1 MMHELA
7 LLKTMMD
14 KDIYDQHKGIRF
26 PDTLFTKD
34 LRKIKQTLEYAME
47 KYEKSLTT
55 STLEAL
61 FYATNGTMT
70 TANKE
75 VFRDLFRKIE
85 REKPLSKDIATDV
98 LSKLFQRVVG
108 EKIANIGLDYVNGKL
123 HSLEPIR
130 NVITDYQD
138 DFMPNL
144 KVEWDDISMDTLLKM
159 NQQQAQWKFNI
170 PSLARRIEGVS
181 GGHLIMVGA
190 RPNTGKTS
198 FHASLIASEGGFA
211 SQGAKCMVLV
221 NEESYDRVGERY
233 MNAATGMTSKQIV
246 ANPLK
251 AAQKYNPIL
260 DQLVLKDTTGKTM
273 EWVEAVIKGYK
284 PDIVVLDMGDKFAS
298 RTSDKSDVYLKDAA
312 IHARNIAKQ
321 YDCAIF
327 YMSQLSASAQNVVN
341 VDQSMLEGSKTGK
354 AAETDLMILISMN
367 RVDYDSGE
375 KDPERHLIISK
386 NKLQGGWHGRITVE
400 LDGETARYSA

>member
-55 STLEAL
+55 ATLEAL
-61 FYATNGTMT
+61 FYANNGTMT

-75 VFRDLFRKIE
+75 VFRDLFRKID
-85 REKPLSKDIATDV
+85 RETPLNNDIATDV

-108 EKIANIGLDYVNGKL
+108 EKIANIGLDYVNGKS
-123 HSLEPIR
+123 HSLEAIR

-170 PSLARRIEGVS
+170 PSLGRRIEGVS

-221 NEESYDRVGERY
+221 NEESYDRVGERF

-251 AAQKYNPIL
+251 AAQKYNPVL

-367 RVDYDSGE
+367 RVDYDSGD

-400 LDGETARYSA
+400 LDGDTARYSA

>member
-26 PDTLFTKD
+26 PDSLFTKD

-61 FYATNGTMT
+61 FYANNGTMT

-75 VFRDLFRKIE
+75 VFRDLFRKID
-85 REKPLSKDIATDV
+85 RETPLSNDIATDV

-108 EKIANIGLDYVNGKL
+108 EKIANIGLDYVNGKS
-123 HSLEPIR
+123 HSLEAIR

-170 PSLARRIEGVS
+170 PSLGRRIEGVS

-251 AAQKYNPIL
+251 AAQKYNPVL
-260 DQLVLKDTTGKTM
+260 QQLVLKDTTGKTM

-367 RVDYDSGE
+367 RVDYDSGD

-400 LDGETARYSA
+400 LDGDTARYSA

>member
-55 STLEAL
+55 ATLEAL
-61 FYATNGTMT
+61 FYANNGTMT

-75 VFRDLFRKIE
+75 VFRDLFRKID
-85 REKPLSKDIATDV
+85 RETPLNNDIATDV

-108 EKIANIGLDYVNGKL
+108 EKIANIGLDYVNGKS
-123 HSLEPIR
+123 HSLEAIR

-170 PSLARRIEGVS
+170 PSLGRRIEGVS

-190 RPNTGKTS
+190 RPNTGKTR

-251 AAQKYNPIL
+251 AAQKYNPVL

-400 LDGETARYSA
+400 LDGDTARYSA

>member
-55 STLEAL
+55 ATLEAL
-61 FYATNGTMT
+61 FYANNGTMT

-75 VFRDLFRKIE
+75 VFRDLFRKID
-85 REKPLSKDIATDV
+85 RETPLNNDIATDV

-108 EKIANIGLDYVNGKL
+108 EKIANIGLDYVNGKS
-123 HSLEPIR
+123 HSLEAIR

-170 PSLARRIEGVS
+170 PSLGRRIEGVS

-251 AAQKYNPIL
+251 AAQKYNPVL

-321 YDCAIF
+321 YGCAIF

-367 RVDYDSGE
+367 RVDYDSGD

-400 LDGETARYSA
+400 LDGDTARYSA

>member
-221 NEESYDRVGERY
+221 NEESYDRVG
-233 MNAATGMTSKQIV
+233 
-246 ANPLK
+246 
-251 AAQKYNPIL
+251 
-260 DQLVLKDTTGKTM
+260 
-273 EWVEAVIKGYK
+273 
-284 PDIVVLDMGDKFAS
+284 
-298 RTSDKSDVYLKDAA
+298 
-312 IHARNIAKQ
+312 
-321 YDCAIF
+321 
-327 YMSQLSASAQNVVN
+327 
-341 VDQSMLEGSKTGK
+341 
-354 AAETDLMILISMN
+354 
-367 RVDYDSGE
+367 
-375 KDPERHLIISK
+375 
-386 NKLQGGWHGRITVE
+386 
-400 LDGETARYSA
+400 

>member
-26 PDTLFTKD
+26 PDSLFTKD

-55 STLEAL
+55 ATLEAL
-61 FYATNGTMT
+61 FYANNGTMT

-75 VFRDLFRKIE
+75 VFRDLFRKID
-85 REKPLSKDIATDV
+85 RETPLSNDIATDV

-108 EKIANIGLDYVNGKL
+108 EKIANIGLDYVNGKS
-123 HSLEPIR
+123 HSLEAIR

-170 PSLARRIEGVS
+170 PSLGRRIEGVS

-251 AAQKYNPIL
+251 AAQKYNPVL

-321 YDCAIF
+321 YGCAIF

-400 LDGETARYSA
+400 LDGDTARYSA

>member
-26 PDTLFTKD
+26 PDSLFTKD

-55 STLEAL
+55 ATLEAL
-61 FYATNGTMT
+61 FYANNGTMT

-75 VFRDLFRKIE
+75 VFRDLFRKID
-85 REKPLSKDIATDV
+85 RETPLNNDIATDV

-108 EKIANIGLDYVNGKL
+108 EKIANIGLDYVNGKS
-123 HSLEPIR
+123 HSLEAIR

-170 PSLARRIEGVS
+170 PSLGRRIEGVS

-251 AAQKYNPIL
+251 AAQKYNPVL

-400 LDGETARYSA
+400 LDGDTARYSA

>member
-1 MMHELA
+1 
-7 LLKTMMD
+7 MD

-55 STLEAL
+55 ATLEAL
-61 FYATNGTMT
+61 FYANNGTMT

-75 VFRDLFRKIE
+75 VFRDLFRKID
-85 REKPLSKDIATDV
+85 RETPLNNDIATDV

-108 EKIANIGLDYVNGKL
+108 EKIANIGLDYVNGKS
-123 HSLEPIR
+123 HSLEAIR

-170 PSLARRIEGVS
+170 PSLGRRIEGVS

-251 AAQKYNPIL
+251 AAQKYNPVL

-400 LDGETARYSA
+400 LDGDTARYSA

>member
-7 LLKTMMD
+7 LLRTMMD
-14 KDIYDQHKGIRF
+14 KDFYDDHKGIRF
-26 PDTLFTKD
+26 PDKLFTKD

-47 KYEKSLTT
+47 KYEQSVTPA
-55 STLEAL
+55 TLEAL
-61 FYATNGTMT
+61 FFANNGTLT

-75 VFRDLFRKIE
+75 VFRDLFKKID
-85 REKPLSKDIATDV
+85 RETALSKDVASDV

-108 EKIANIGLDYVNGKL
+108 EEVANIGIDYVNGKL
-123 HSLEPIR
+123 HSMEALR
-130 NVITDYQD
+130 NIISSYQD

-144 KVEWDDISMDTLLKM
+144 KVEWDDISMDTLLKLSKT
-159 NQQQAQWKFNI
+159 QAQWKFNI

-198 FHASLIASEGGFA
+198 FHASLIASENGFA
-211 SQGAKCMVLV
+211 NQGAKCMVLV

-246 ANPLK
+246 ANPLE
-251 AAQKYNPIL
+251 AAQKYNPVL
-260 DQLVLKDTTGKTM
+260 QQLVLKDTTGKTM

-284 PDIVVLDMGDKFAS
+284 PDIVVLDMGDKFAQ

-312 IHARNIAKQ
+312 IYARNIAKQ
-321 YDCAIF
+321 YGCAIF

-354 AAETDLMILISMN
+354 AAETDLMILISKN
-367 RVDYDSGE
+367 RDDFDSGE
-375 KDPERHLIISK
+375 KDPERHLIVSK
-386 NKLQGGWHGRITVE
+386 NKLQGGWHGRVTVE

>member
-1 MMHELA
+1 
-7 LLKTMMD
+7 
-14 KDIYDQHKGIRF
+14 
-26 PDTLFTKD
+26 
-34 LRKIKQTLEYAME
+34 
-47 KYEKSLTT
+47 
-55 STLEAL
+55 
-61 FYATNGTMT
+61 
-70 TANKE
+70 
-75 VFRDLFRKIE
+75 
-85 REKPLSKDIATDV
+85 
-98 LSKLFQRVVG
+98 
-108 EKIANIGLDYVNGKL
+108 
-123 HSLEPIR
+123 
-130 NVITDYQD
+130 
-138 DFMPNL
+138 
-144 KVEWDDISMDTLLKM
+144 
-159 NQQQAQWKFNI
+159 
-170 PSLARRIEGVS
+170 
-181 GGHLIMVGA
+181 
-190 RPNTGKTS
+190 
-198 FHASLIASEGGFA
+198 
-211 SQGAKCMVLV
+211 
-221 NEESYDRVGERY
+221 
-233 MNAATGMTSKQIV
+233 MTSKQIV

-251 AAQKYNPIL
+251 AAQKYNPVL

-400 LDGETARYSA
+400 LDGDTARYSA

>member
-55 STLEAL
+55 ATLEAL
-61 FYATNGTMT
+61 FYANNGTMT

-75 VFRDLFRKIE
+75 VFRDLFRKID
-85 REKPLSKDIATDV
+85 RETPLNNDIATDV

-108 EKIANIGLDYVNGKL
+108 EKIANIGLDYVNGRAS
-123 HSLEPIR
+123 SLEPLR
-130 NVITDYQD
+130 NIISNYQD

-144 KVEWDDISMDTLLKM
+144 KVEWADMSMETLLKADAT
-159 NQQQAQWKFNI
+159 QAQWKFNI
-170 PSLARRIEGVS
+170 NSLARRIEGVS

-251 AAQKYNPIL
+251 AAQKYNPVL

-400 LDGETARYSA
+400 LDGDTARYSA

>member
-55 STLEAL
+55 ATLEAL
-61 FYATNGTMT
+61 FYANNGTMT

-75 VFRDLFRKIE
+75 VFRDLFRKID
-85 REKPLSKDIATDV
+85 RETPLNNDIATDV

-108 EKIANIGLDYVNGKL
+108 EKIANIGLDYVNGKS
-123 HSLEPIR
+123 HSLEAIR

-170 PSLARRIEGVS
+170 PSLGRRIEGVS

-251 AAQKYNPIL
+251 AAQKYNPVL

-321 YDCAIF
+321 YGCAIF

-400 LDGETARYSA
+400 LDGDTARYSA

>member
-26 PDTLFTKD
+26 PDSLFTKD
-34 LRKIKQTLEYAME
+34 LRKIKQTLEYGME

-55 STLEAL
+55 ATLEAL
-61 FYATNGTMT
+61 FYANNGTMT

-75 VFRDLFRKIE
+75 VFRDLFRKID
-85 REKPLSKDIATDV
+85 RETPLSNDIATDV

-108 EKIANIGLDYVNGKL
+108 EKIANIGLDYVNGKS
-123 HSLEPIR
+123 HSLEAIR

-170 PSLARRIEGVS
+170 PSLGRRIEGVS

-251 AAQKYNPIL
+251 AAQKYNPVL

-400 LDGETARYSA
+400 LDGDTARYSA

>member
-1 MMHELA
+1 
-7 LLKTMMD
+7 
-14 KDIYDQHKGIRF
+14 
-26 PDTLFTKD
+26 
-34 LRKIKQTLEYAME
+34 ME
-47 KYEKSLTT
+47 KYEQSVTPA
-55 STLEAL
+55 TLEAL
-61 FYATNGTMT
+61 FFANNGTLT

-75 VFRDLFRKIE
+75 VFRDLFKKID
-85 REKPLSKDIATDV
+85 RETALSKDVASDV

-108 EKIANIGLDYVNGKL
+108 EEVANIGIDYVNGKL
-123 HSLEPIR
+123 HSMEALR
-130 NVITDYQD
+130 NIISSYQD

-144 KVEWDDISMDTLLKM
+144 KVEWDDISMDTLLKLSKT
-159 NQQQAQWKFNI
+159 QAQWKFNI

-198 FHASLIASEGGFA
+198 FHASLIASEKGFA
-211 SQGAKCMVLV
+211 NQGAKCMVLV

-246 ANPLK
+246 ANPLE

-260 DQLVLKDTTGKTM
+260 EQLVLKDTTGKTM

-284 PDIVVLDMGDKFAS
+284 PDIVVLDMGDKFAQ

-312 IHARNIAKQ
+312 IYARNIAKQ
-321 YDCAIF
+321 YGCAIF

-354 AAETDLMILISMN
+354 AAETDLMILISKN
-367 RVDYDSGE
+367 RDDFDSGE
-375 KDPERHLIISK
+375 KDPERHLIVSK
-386 NKLQGGWHGRITVE
+386 NKLQGGWHGRVTVE
-400 LDGETARYSA
+400 LDGDTARYSA

>member
-26 PDTLFTKD
+26 PDNLFTKD

-55 STLEAL
+55 ATLEAL
-61 FYATNGTMT
+61 FYANNGTMT

-75 VFRDLFRKIE
+75 VFRDLFRKID
-85 REKPLSKDIATDV
+85 RETPLSNDIATDV

-108 EKIANIGLDYVNGKL
+108 EKIANIGLDYVNGKS
-123 HSLEPIR
+123 HSLEAIR

-170 PSLARRIEGVS
+170 PSLGRRIEGVS

-251 AAQKYNPIL
+251 AAQKYNPVL

-321 YDCAIF
+321 YGCAIF

-367 RVDYDSGE
+367 RVDYDSGD

-386 NKLQGGWHGRITVE
+386 TKLQGGWHGRITVE
-400 LDGETARYSA
+400 IQLGTQHRY